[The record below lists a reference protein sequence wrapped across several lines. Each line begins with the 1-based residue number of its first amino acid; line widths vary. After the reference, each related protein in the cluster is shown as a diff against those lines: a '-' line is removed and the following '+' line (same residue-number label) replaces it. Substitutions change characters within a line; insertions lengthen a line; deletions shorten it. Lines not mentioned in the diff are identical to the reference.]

1 MITDSVEYVRTE
13 TKLPYP
19 DWAQF
24 IGSILIIGSLSCIPG
39 IFIYRLIRYKRA
51 RTQMFEF
58 WKLTKERAHWIYV
71 KVKGFVIIRDN
82 HTEPTDDEISLDKD
96 DTEESSIDE

>member
-1 MITDSVEYVRTE
+1 
-13 TKLPYP
+13 
-19 DWAQF
+19 
-24 IGSILIIGSLSCIPG
+24 
-39 IFIYRLIRYKRA
+39 
-51 RTQMFEF
+51 MFEF